1 MTNPIPEFPFT
12 LDRQA
17 IEQLLPHRGPIF
29 ACKQLTA
36 RGPRVYTGIAH
47 WPLDNA
53 VVQGHF
59 PDYPL
64 VPGVMLIEAVTQLAG
79 AGLLSADTY
88 VQSLPGERIGVLASV
103 RRCAFKRAVLPEQDV
118 TFEITCR
125 QIGADAVQVTALALV
140 DGVEVAQLET
150 LMVYADKAQFS
161 AALGSATP
169 IAVSVHPG
177 PFNGIQS
184 AKAEL
189 RHV

>member
-1 MTNPIPEFPFT
+1 MTQPISDFPFT

-29 ACKQLTA
+29 ACKQLIA
-36 RGPRVYTGIAH
+36 RGPRAYTATAN

-53 VVQGHF
+53 VIQGHF

-88 VQSLPGERIGVLASV
+88 VQSLPSARIGLLASV
-103 RRCAFKRAVLPEQDV
+103 RRCAFKRPVLPEQDV

-125 QIGADAVQVTALALV
+125 QIGADAVQVSAQALV
-140 DGVEVAQLET
+140 EGIEVAQLET
-150 LMVYADKAQFS
+150 LMVYADRTQFP
-161 AALGSATP
+161 AAMG
-169 IAVSVHPG
+169 
-177 PFNGIQS
+177 
-184 AKAEL
+184 
-189 RHV
+189 